1 MVLHAQVMT
10 PGIIFNSEHLIIY
23 GEYDDGK
30 IRDNS
35 EFKKEIQPLMD
46 KLEIVSNDIKN
57 EELKVDLKDYIGHP
71 EVKGVIGIDKRKY
84 FFDLVHIFPRDLNFD
99 DPGALIRPE
108 LLQEYRGKI
117 INDLLKSDEIKQKL
131 NRIQDEMDNISKTAK
146 DQKEMMK
153 LLEKPFEEREN
164 FYTEL
169 ETKARK
175 LTKLNTVYNT
185 EFESTNA
192 TEEDINT
199 LKNISK
205 FLKEEVITKL
215 FTYIQNDEDNLPS
228 ESESLYNFIH
238 KFGISSRY
246 FGEIIKRIDE
256 NPALSKSLS
265 WFKSLILREMLTRGA
280 ESAFNDIFKTVP
292 MMYSQ
297 AFAAY
302 FLNVFLGH
310 SNQIKALD
318 YFNVSATNSNAF
330 KFTKPETITSKES
343 GENTEKSTTTTSKVS
358 NTNKESGNNKKK
370 KNRKRKNNGNKVD
383 INLDF
388 KYFLTENLVGAN
400 VNFPIDTN
408 ETSVFVKPTEV
419 IFIYLFFIFFY
430 ILYFNF

>member
-1 MVLHAQVMT
+1 MILHAQVMT

-35 EFKKEIQPLMD
+35 EFKKRIKPLMD

-57 EELKVDLKDYIGHP
+57 EELNIDLKDYVGHP

-99 DPGALIRPE
+99 NPGALIRPE

-117 INDLLKSDEIKQKL
+117 INDLLKSDEIKEKL
-131 NRIQDEMDNISKTAK
+131 NKIQNEMDTISKTAK
-146 DQKEMMK
+146 DQREMMK

-164 FYTEL
+164 FYNEL
-169 ETKARK
+169 EVKARK
-175 LTKLNTVYNT
+175 MTKLNTVYNT
-185 EFESTNA
+185 DFETTNA
-192 TEEDINT
+192 SEEDINT
-199 LKNISK
+199 LKNISN
-205 FLKEEVITKL
+205 FLKVEVITKL
-215 FTYIQNDEDNLPS
+215 FTYIQNDEENLPS
-228 ESESLYNFIH
+228 ESESLYSFIH

-256 NPALSKSLS
+256 NPSLTLSLS

-280 ESAFNDIFKTVP
+280 ESIFNDIVKTVP
-292 MMYSQ
+292 MMYSH

-310 SNQIKALD
+310 PNQIKALD
-318 YFNVSATNSNAF
+318 YFNVSITNSNTF
-330 KFTKPETITSKES
+330 KFTKPETLINNDS
-343 GENTEKSTTTTSKVS
+343 GENTDKSQNTTNKVN
-358 NTNKESGNNKKK
+358 NTNKESENGKKK
-370 KNRKRKNNGNKVD
+370 KNRKRKNKGNKVD

-388 KYFLTENLVGAN
+388 KYFLTENLVGTN
-400 VNFPIDTN
+400 VNILIDSQ

-419 IFIYLFFIFFY
+419 IFLT
-430 ILYFNF
+430 